1 MSISFELNLVRENF
15 SLALKTELPASGFS
29 AIYGASGAGKTTLLR
44 WIAGLEKNTE
54 GQLSFNNENWQEG
67 TYHLPTQ
74 KRKIA
79 YVFQDARLFP
89 HLNVAQNLDYAYR
102 RRFNNNGPSIE
113 NVCDWFE
120 LRPLLQSN
128 TTKLSGG
135 EKQRIALARAL
146 LSSPQLI
153 LMDEPLGSLDRG
165 SKERILSLLENI
177 HQYFSAPIIYVS
189 HDIEE
194 VSRLAE
200 HLLILDNGKI
210 NAQGALI
217 ELSSRT
223 DLRLNHEEQAASIIN
238 ARIHSHDIKYHLTEL
253 TIDKQL
259 PLFIT
264 NINSTIGNKVRV
276 RIPARDVSITLQ
288 RPDNSSILNILP
300 ATIDAIEKTS
310 NARMLVRVKIAEQ
323 FLLVRITHKSADRLH
338 LTAGKA
344 VYAQIK
350 TVALLSEKNSL
361 IDASHRQTKI

>member
-1 MSISFELNLVRENF
+1 MSIAFELDLVREKF
-15 SLALKTELPASGFS
+15 SLALKTELPSSGFS
-29 AIYGASGAGKTTLLR
+29 AIYGSSGAGKTTLLR

-54 GQLSFNNENWQEG
+54 GTLSFNNENWQDG
-67 TYHLPTQ
+67 AYHLPTQ
-74 KRKIA
+74 ERKIA

-89 HLNVAQNLDYAYR
+89 HLNVARNLEYAYR
-102 RRFNNNGPSIE
+102 RRFNNDGPSIE

-120 LRPLLQSN
+120 LWPLLQSS
-128 TTKLSGG
+128 TTNLSGG
-135 EKQRIALARAL
+135 EKQRTALARAL

-153 LMDEPLGSLDRG
+153 LMDEPLGSLDSV

-177 HQYFSAPIIYVS
+177 HQHFSAPIIYVS

-210 NAQGALI
+210 NAQGSLI

-223 DLRLNHEEQAASIIN
+223 DLSLNHEEHASSIID
-238 ARIHSHDIKYHLTEL
+238 AIIHSHDKKYHLTEL
-253 TIDKQL
+253 TINKQL

-264 NINSTIGNKVRV
+264 SINSAAGNKVRV
-276 RIPARDVSITLQ
+276 RIPARDVSITLE
-288 RPDNSSILNILP
+288 RNNNSSILNILP
-300 ATIDAIEKTS
+300 ATIDAIEQTS

-323 FLLVRITHKSADRLH
+323 FLLVRITHKSADRLQ
-338 LTAGKA
+338 LTVGKT

-350 TVALLSEKNSL
+350 TVALLSEKNLL
-361 IDASHRQTKI
+361 IDDSHVQIKL